1 MLLNEAAIRTG
12 AAAALPFLGRPSCMG
27 LPAAMELGAVS
38 SLSCIGNR
46 IYTGLGEDELYVAVP
61 GKDLE
66 SIASEVATIV
76 SANQKLGSYHLGR
89 RQAMA
94 G

>member
-46 IYTGLGEDELYVAVP
+46 I
-61 GKDLE
+61 
-66 SIASEVATIV
+66 
-76 SANQKLGSYHLGR
+76 
-89 RQAMA
+89 
-94 G
+94 